1 MTTETQALIQA
12 TAAVESLV
20 NPIDQLAVI
29 DRQIKALTEQSK
41 ALKDA
46 VANQYGEGKHRGEKY
61 GATVSLYQSST
72 VDYKRLLADLGVDS
86 ETVAKY
92 TKYNAV
98 LRITVTA

>member
-1 MTTETQALIQA
+1 MITEIQA
-12 TAAVESLV
+12 QIQTAAAVESLV

-41 ALKDA
+41 ALKDT
-46 VANQYGEGKHRGEKY
+46 VANTYGEGKHRGEMY
-61 GATVSLYQSST
+61 GATVSLYQTTT
-72 VDYKRLLADLGVDS
+72 VDYKKLLADLGVDS

-92 TKYNAV
+92 TKHNAV